1 MFEPSVP
8 VTNENHTKARV
19 QPGFFVPKQWWNA
32 LIDLVFPPRCA
43 NCGRVDAQWC
53 HRCAE
58 LLKQTPLK
66 FVERHDFDNLAGC
79 ASSGVH
85 EGVLRNAIHALK
97 YENTR
102 QVASLLGA
110 RLAECLQTTI
120 WKIDTLIPVPL
131 HHKRL
136 LERGY
141 NQSQEIAEALA
152 LQTGLAIS
160 TDGLRRERS
169 TESQVEL
176 NREQRFQN
184 VADAFVAEAALVHQ
198 KTVLLIDD
206 VCTTGATLDSCAKA
220 LLTAGAVAVY
230 ALTVTRASD

>member
-1 MFEPSVP
+1 MFDQSIS

-32 LIDLVFPPRCA
+32 IIDLIFPPRCA

-53 HRCAE
+53 SRCAE
-58 LLKQTPLK
+58 LLQLTPLVLA
-66 FVERHDFDNLAGC
+66 FRHDFDNLAGC

-102 QVASLLGA
+102 QVAPLLGV
-110 RLAECLQTTI
+110 RLAECLQTTL

-141 NQSQEIAEALA
+141 NQAQVIAEALA
-152 LQTGLAIS
+152 AQIGLAI
-160 TDGLRRERS
+160 TLDGLRRERS

-176 NREQRFQN
+176 NREQRLQN
-184 VADAFVAEAALVHQ
+184 VADAFVAEAAVVHQ

-206 VCTTGATLDSCAKA
+206 VCTTGATLDACANA
-220 LLTAGAVAVY
+220 LLTAGAAAVY